1 VNVAMF
7 GMNDPAQTLLQLERY
22 IEDGRME
29 MSEVMATQFTEMFLS
44 QKKRTA
50 DAQIMLVKGLRIL
63 CDVFLA
69 RGKLQRAIASV
80 KTLHRERKKLI
91 RLLAKSAPHLL
102 EKMTAPAE
110 DYRRAGKIYATAGK
124 NGAAMKAFSKCEKLS
139 PGHVASAMEACTL
152 LGFDKKRVNRFL
164 NTIQA
169 AGPVILS
176 SGRFQLQPPHLPE
189 ADAHEVMAILQSA
202 VDAGI
207 GSTDVCQKEV
217 SRISEEIGAIER
229 GEAAANARLQAA
241 MDLLKPQHDY
251 YKY

>member
-1 VNVAMF
+1 MF

-102 EKMTAPAE
+102 AKMTAPAE

-202 VDAGI
+202 VEAGI
-207 GSTDVCQKEV
+207 GSTDCQREV
-217 SRISEEIGAIER
+217 TRISEEIGAIER

>member
-1 VNVAMF
+1 
-7 GMNDPAQTLLQLERY
+7 
-22 IEDGRME
+22 ME

-176 SGRFQLQPPHLPE
+176 SGHFQLQPPHLPE

-202 VDAGI
+202 VEAGI
-207 GSTDVCQKEV
+207 GSTDCQREV
-217 SRISEEIGAIER
+217 TRISEEIGAIER

>member
-1 VNVAMF
+1 MF

-29 MSEVMATQFTEMFLS
+29 MSEVMATQFTDMFLS

-152 LGFDKKRVNRFL
+152 LGFDKKRVNRFV

-202 VDAGI
+202 VEAGI
-207 GSTDVCQKEV
+207 GSTDCQREV
-217 SRISEEIGAIER
+217 TRISEEIGAIER

>member
-1 VNVAMF
+1 
-7 GMNDPAQTLLQLERY
+7 
-22 IEDGRME
+22 
-29 MSEVMATQFTEMFLS
+29 
-44 QKKRTA
+44 
-50 DAQIMLVKGLRIL
+50 
-63 CDVFLA
+63 
-69 RGKLQRAIASV
+69 
-80 KTLHRERKKLI
+80 
-91 RLLAKSAPHLL
+91 
-102 EKMTAPAE
+102 
-110 DYRRAGKIYATAGK
+110 
-124 NGAAMKAFSKCEKLS
+124 MKAFSKCEKLS

-202 VDAGI
+202 VEAGI
-207 GSTDVCQKEV
+207 GSTDCQREV
-217 SRISEEIGAIER
+217 TRISEEIGAIER

>member
-1 VNVAMF
+1 
-7 GMNDPAQTLLQLERY
+7 
-22 IEDGRME
+22 ME

-91 RLLAKSAPHLL
+91 RLLTKSAPHLL
-102 EKMTAPAE
+102 AKMTAPAE

-152 LGFDKKRVNRFL
+152 LGFDKKRVNRFV

-202 VDAGI
+202 VEAGI
-207 GSTDVCQKEV
+207 GSTDCQREV
-217 SRISEEIGAIER
+217 TRISEEIGAIER